1 MFDGLNVCGRRRRKQ
16 FTVGAITA
24 SIARAYRSWPAMKE
38 RHASVIPCGS
48 SASPNAFSPESACS
62 ERDVRVAPAPGLAAN
77 GFVMNVAR

>member
-1 MFDGLNVCGRRRRKQ
+1 MFDGLNVCGRRRRRQ

-24 SIARAYRSWPAMKE
+24 SIVRAYRSWPAMNE

-48 SASPNAFSPESACS
+48 SASPNAFSSESACKS
-62 ERDVRVAPAPGLAAN
+62 EMCVWHPLPAESAH